1 MKSLKIL
8 ASVAVLTT
16 LTACGDSN
24 VKTVKNYTF
33 DFNKSMNVGTAI
45 DGTPQCKKV
54 QWKDESTKEQ
64 KFVSATCTFT
74 DEELKKDF
82 EAETKHFQQ
91 VKEKV
96 DKDTERA
103 LKDIEKKYK
112 PLMGENSPQF
122 DKDKIIAATQKICK
136 KVDDKVEC
144 DTEIL
149 RKEFNLKENH
159 GWHDLKYIDSD
170 LTHLFRNANPEKEIC
185 ANYFVKIE
193 CTEPPKMAQSM
204 EAKITFVINTDNSV
218 NVSKGEFLKDG
229 KIIQTL
235 ENKYQERG
243 NRAILEPFYE
253 RK

>member
-16 LTACGDSN
+16 LTACGGSN

-82 EAETKHFQQ
+82 EAETKYFQE

-96 DKDTERA
+96 DKTIQDA
-103 LKDIEKKYK
+103 LQDLEKEYNRMKT
-112 PLMGENSPQF
+112 ENSPEF
-122 DKDKIIAATQKICK
+122 NREKVIIVAQKVCQNN
-136 KVDDKVEC
+136 EC
-144 DTEIL
+144 DISAFG
-149 RKEFNLKENH
+149 KEFNLKEK
-159 GWHDLKYIDSD
+159 GWRTGMFLDIVAK
-170 LTHLFRNANPEKEIC
+170 
-185 ANYFVKIE
+185 NYLRKLSQNTDDGKRVCGDWLEVCKD
-193 CTEPPKMAQSM
+193 EPQMPQSM

-218 NVSKGEFLKDG
+218 NVSKGEFLKGG